1 MIEYDISPVTGGGVY
16 QKPMNDKQELQLEQQ
31 RTLLLKA
38 FQTVDELQRLHSQM
52 FMSCRKDGYRVAR

>member
-1 MIEYDISPVTGGGVY
+1 
-16 QKPMNDKQELQLEQQ
+16 MNDKQETQLEQQ